1 MTSPNLYQLA
11 KQGDPNAI
19 AIYLNE
25 RLSDHNLTTQAKRN
39 DECLVLAIA
48 SEPIADR
55 ETLVD
60 AVRRELIDLGSRSIT
75 KVRMGAKQIGQKD
88 FAWQAEYDLDY
99 PKPFPSLALSLD
111 DEESKD
117 GLHGVGDVI
126 RDRYRILEIL
136 GQGGNGITYA
146 ATDLQQNKKVAVKAL
161 SLRHMNDWKQI
172 ELFEREAK
180 VLSQLDH
187 VAIPKYF
194 DFFTID
200 TEEDRA
206 FYIVQELAEG
216 QNLAKLIEAG
226 WRTNEKGVRKIAEQ
240 VLNILIYL
248 HGLNPSV
255 IHRDIKPHNL
265 IYGDDGKV
273 SLVDF
278 GAVQDTYR
286 STMARGSTVIGTFGY
301 MAPEQFRGQAVS
313 ATDLFS
319 LGATILFILTHR
331 SPSELPQ
338 ERLRY
343 DFRSKIKVS
352 EQFADW
358 LQKMVEPDLGDRF
371 ASASESLAA
380 LQKKQIVWFPR
391 RRLSWQAW
399 VAIAGIGSISAVL
412 ISINK
417 WMILSFY
424 DIYPKICSFDVKQNL
439 NSNTI
444 TKFISEQSN
453 KKLEDI
459 QSFTEYVKQIKRKPE
474 DIQELIDYVKQSKKL
489 SNKFPSQ
496 NTDIDRCITEN
507 LNREMLD
514 FLSQNGSKLDYSAI
528 LLSTE
533 SEDVIDWLISK
544 NVDVNAKDKNNKTAL
559 SNAALNYLN
568 DEGNIN
574 IVKHLIKNGADV
586 NHRDNLGHTPLHYAV
601 IKKDNS
607 VEYTTVTRPD
617 GSKHYTVE
625 KTDSIIGRYPIEKIE
640 EKDMPTRPMDQFKL
654 VPKSSNLILL
664 LVQSG
669 ANINAKDIN
678 GASPLHYSVADF
690 VGKTQF
696 QCLLKSKSYE
706 CFGIRYSYFP
716 YDAYDVSNYMFG
728 KINQTKLLIKNGAHI
743 NTRDNNG
750 NTPLDYAFNYIV
762 FAKSQ
767 FENANNF
774 QGYTEQYERYI
785 ANSWQLPIMYY
796 LSDSGANINNTRN
809 KDIQIYLI
817 HAIYNK
823 DFNFAKLLIK
833 KGANVNIKSA
843 DGFSYLYYA
852 ASIGYLPM
860 VKLLIESNA
869 DINMI
874 NSDGKAAL
882 SVSNN
887 KDVAKLLI
895 EKGAK

>member
-1 MTSPNLYQLA
+1 MTTPNEYQLA

-19 AIYLNE
+19 ATYLNE
-25 RLSDHNLTTQAKRN
+25 MLKGQGISASAKRLE
-39 DECLVLAIA
+39 ECLLLAIA
-48 SEPIADR
+48 SDPIADR

-60 AVRRELIDLGSRSIT
+60 AVRLELIDLESRSIT
-75 KVRMGAKQIGQKD
+75 KVRMGARQIGQKD
-88 FAWQAEYDLDY
+88 FAWQAEFDLDY
-99 PKPFPSLALSLD
+99 PKPFPSLDLSLAMD
-111 DEESKD
+111 DEEAKD
-117 GLHGVGDVI
+117 GLHGIGYVI
-126 RDRYRILEIL
+126 RDRYQILEIL

-206 FYIVQELAEG
+206 FYIVQELALG

-226 WRTNEKGVRKIAEQ
+226 WRTNEKGVKKIAEQ

-248 HGLNPSV
+248 HGLSPSV

-286 STMARGSTVIGTFGY
+286 SAMARGSTVIGTFGY

-391 RRLSWQAW
+391 RRLSWKSW
-399 VAIAGIGSISAVL
+399 IAIAGIGSISAVL

-459 QSFTEYVKQIKRKPE
+459 QSFTEYVKQSKRKPE

-496 NTDIDRCITEN
+496 DTDIDRCITEN
-507 LNREMLD
+507 LNVEMLD
-514 FLSQNGSKLDYSAI
+514 FLSQNGTKLDYQGI
-528 LLSTE
+528 LLSTK
-533 SEDVIDWLISK
+533 SEEVIDWLISK
-544 NVDVNAKDKNNKTAL
+544 KVDINAKDKNNKTAL
-559 SNAALNYLN
+559 SNAVLNYFN
-568 DEGNIN
+568 DDGNIN
-574 IVKHLIKNGADV
+574 IVKHLIKNGADI
-586 NHRDNLGHTPLHYAV
+586 NHQDNLGQTPLHYAV
-601 IKKDNS
+601 VKKDDY
-607 VEYTTVTRPD
+607 VEYTTGTSPD
-617 GSKHYTVE
+617 GSKHYTVV
-625 KTDSIIGRYPIEKIE
+625 KTDSVIGRYPIKKIE
-640 EKDMPTRPMDQFKL
+640 EKDMPKRPMDQLKL
-654 VPKSSNLILL
+654 VPKSSDIILFL
-664 LVQSG
+664 LQSG
-669 ANINAKDIN
+669 ANINVKDIY
-678 GASPLHYSVADF
+678 GATPLHFSIADMI
-690 VGKTQF
+690 GTRQF
-696 QCLLKSKSYE
+696 QCLLQKLSDECIEAGFLPFVELQLSYMYSKS
-706 CFGIRYSYFP
+706 S
-716 YDAYDVSNYMFG
+716 
-728 KINQTKLLIKNGAHI
+728 KTKLLIENGADI
-743 NTRDNNG
+743 NTKDNNG
-750 NTPLDYAFNYIV
+750 NTPLDYAFRYV
-762 FAKSQ
+762 YVVAKDSKH
-767 FENANNF
+767 FRD
-774 QGYTEQYERYI
+774 YERYI
-785 ANSWQLPIMYY
+785 KDSWQLQILYY
-796 LSDSGANINNTRN
+796 LSSKGANINNFR
-809 KDIQIYLI
+809 KEYLQICLI
-817 HAIYNK
+817 YAIDNE
-823 DFNFAKLLIK
+823 DFDFAKLLID
-833 KGANVNIKSA
+833 KGANVNVKSSY
-843 DGFSYLYYA
+843 DFTYLYHA
-852 ASIGYLPM
+852 FSVGYMPI
-860 VKLLIESNA
+860 VKLLIENNA
-869 DINMI
+869 NVNMI
-874 NSDGKAAL
+874 NSDGKTAL
-882 SVSNN
+882 SVSRNN
-887 KDVAKLLI
+887 EIAKFLI

>member
-11 KQGDPNAI
+11 KKGDPNAI

-25 RLSDHNLTTQAKRN
+25 RLSDRNLKTQAKRN

-48 SEPIADR
+48 FEIVGDR
-55 ETLVD
+55 ETIVD
-60 AVRRELIDLGSRSIT
+60 AVRRELIELESRSIT
-75 KVRMGAKQIGQKD
+75 KVQMGARQIGQKD
-88 FAWQAEYDLDY
+88 LAWQAEFDLDY
-99 PKPFPSLALSLD
+99 PKPLPSLDLSF
-111 DEESKD
+111 DEEEAKD

-206 FYIVQELAEG
+206 FYIVQELALG

-226 WRTNEKGVRKIAEQ
+226 WRTNEKGVKKIAEQ

-371 ASASESLAA
+371 TSASESLAA

-399 VAIAGIGSISAVL
+399 VAIVSIGSSLTAFIVT
-412 ISINK
+412 NK
-417 WMILSFY
+417 WMILGFY
-424 DIYPKICSFDVKQNL
+424 DIYPEICSRYGYRDISKNQNHA
-439 NSNTI
+439 
-444 TKFISEQSN
+444 
-453 KKLEDI
+453 
-459 QSFTEYVKQIKRKPE
+459 
-474 DIQELIDYVKQSKKL
+474 DIQELIDYINQNQNLPNKLPYDSKIGVCISGNIDRESLNILHQRGIKL
-489 SNKFPSQ
+489 DYVRLFYSNPKEVFDWVISTNVDINTRSDKDESTILHSALNHVVRRDQKTEEKTDIAKSLIERGADINIRNKMGQTPLYYAIRGD
-496 NTDIDRCITEN
+496 NTDIAKSLIEKGADIN
-507 LNREMLD
+507 NRDQMGQTPLYYAINEGNTIIVIILIEKGADINIRDSIGRTPLD
-514 FLSQNGSKLDYSAI
+514 IAM
-528 LLSTE
+528 
-533 SEDVIDWLISK
+533 
-544 NVDVNAKDKNNKTAL
+544 
-559 SNAALNYLN
+559 LN
-568 DEGNIN
+568 DNITSRVYLVNLLIKKDADIN
-574 IVKHLIKNGADV
+574 IVK
-586 NHRDNLGHTPLHYAV
+586 NL
-601 IKKDNS
+601 
-607 VEYTTVTRPD
+607 
-617 GSKHYTVE
+617 
-625 KTDSIIGRYPIEKIE
+625 IEKDAKNNDNEIPRYLFSAL
-640 EKDMPTRPMDQFKL
+640 DSMD
-654 VPKSSNLILL
+654 SNW
-664 LVQSG
+664 V
-669 ANINAKDIN
+669 K
-678 GASPLHYSVADF
+678 F
-690 VGKTQF
+690 
-696 QCLLKSKSYE
+696 
-706 CFGIRYSYFP
+706 
-716 YDAYDVSNYMFG
+716 
-728 KINQTKLLIKNGAHI
+728 
-743 NTRDNNG
+743 
-750 NTPLDYAFNYIV
+750 
-762 FAKSQ
+762 
-767 FENANNF
+767 
-774 QGYTEQYERYI
+774 
-785 ANSWQLPIMYY
+785 
-796 LSDSGANINNTRN
+796 
-809 KDIQIYLI
+809 
-817 HAIYNK
+817 
-823 DFNFAKLLIK
+823 LIK
-833 KGANVNIKSA
+833 KGANVNLKDKNGDTFLDIAYNGGFKDSIKNHFGYKKRKFLIENGLDMKKIEDEYAQIYLSEA
-843 DGFSYLYYA
+843 IYARDLKVIEFLIKKDANINAKNDRGDTSLHYASYNGDLT
-852 ASIGYLPM
+852 I
-860 VKLLIESNA
+860 VKLLVDNNA
-869 DINMI
+869 DINAV
-874 NSDGKAAL
+874 NNDGKTPL
-882 SVSNN
+882 SFAQN
-887 KDVAKLLI
+887 DGVARFLI
-895 EKGAK
+895 NKGAKK

>member
-1 MTSPNLYQLA
+1 MTSSNLYQLA

-19 AIYLNE
+19 ALYLNE
-25 RLSDHNLTTQAKRN
+25 RLSDRNLTTQAKRN
-39 DECLVLAIA
+39 DECLVLTIA
-48 SEPIADR
+48 FEIVGDR
-55 ETLVD
+55 ETIVD
-60 AVRRELIDLGSRSIT
+60 AVRRELIDLESRSIT
-75 KVRMGAKQIGQKD
+75 KVRMGARQIGKKD
-88 FAWQAEYDLDY
+88 FAWQAEFDLDY
-99 PKPFPSLALSLD
+99 PKPFPSLDLSLD
-111 DEESKD
+111 DEEAKD

-206 FYIVQELAEG
+206 FYIVQELALG

-226 WRTNEKGVRKIAEQ
+226 WRTNEKGVKKIAEQ

-248 HGLNPSV
+248 HGLSPSV

-371 ASASESLAA
+371 TSASESLAA

-399 VAIAGIGSISAVL
+399 VAIAGIGSILTAL

-417 WMILSFY
+417 WNILEFY
-424 DIYPKICSFDVKQNL
+424 DIYPKICGSDGY
-439 NSNTI
+439 SR
-444 TKFISEQSN
+444 ISGNEN
-453 KKLEDI
+453 
-459 QSFTEYVKQIKRKPE
+459 RA
-474 DIQELIDYVKQSKKL
+474 DIQELIDHINQ
-489 SNKFPSQ
+489 SQ
-496 NTDIDRCITEN
+496 NLPNKLPSNSKIGICISAN
-507 LNREMLD
+507 INRESFNILNQRGIKFDYVSLFKFNPKEVFDLVIYTNVDINTSNEYGITLLHSAVSYKTTAKNVEEMT
-514 FLSQNGSKLDYSAI
+514 SIVKKMIEKGANPNIRSKTGITPLHSAI
-528 LLSTE
+528 DQENTSIIKT
-533 SEDVIDWLISK
+533 LI
-544 NVDVNAKDKNNKTAL
+544 
-559 SNAALNYLN
+559 
-568 DEGNIN
+568 E
-574 IVKHLIKNGADV
+574 NGADI
-586 NHRDNLGHTPLHYAV
+586 NLQDHLGRTPLHYAFIHKKQGS
-601 IKKDNS
+601 IK
-607 VEYTTVTRPD
+607 TL
-617 GSKHYTVE
+617 
-625 KTDSIIGRYPIEKIE
+625 IE
-640 EKDMPTRPMDQFKL
+640 
-654 VPKSSNLILL
+654 N
-664 LVQSG
+664 
-669 ANINAKDIN
+669 
-678 GASPLHYSVADF
+678 
-690 VGKTQF
+690 
-696 QCLLKSKSYE
+696 
-706 CFGIRYSYFP
+706 
-716 YDAYDVSNYMFG
+716 
-728 KINQTKLLIKNGAHI
+728 
-743 NTRDNNG
+743 
-750 NTPLDYAFNYIV
+750 
-762 FAKSQ
+762 
-767 FENANNF
+767 
-774 QGYTEQYERYI
+774 
-785 ANSWQLPIMYY
+785 
-796 LSDSGANINNTRN
+796 
-809 KDIQIYLI
+809 
-817 HAIYNK
+817 
-823 DFNFAKLLIK
+823 
-833 KGANVNIKSA
+833 GANVNLKDQDGNTFLDLTYGNGTYFKS
-843 DGFSYLYYA
+843 YRV
-852 ASIGYLPM
+852 P
-860 VKLLIESNA
+860 N
-869 DINMI
+869 
-874 NSDGKAAL
+874 
-882 SVSNN
+882 
-887 KDVAKLLI
+887 
-895 EKGAK
+895 